1 MTTKRMPPTRPT
13 KQDESLNKKAMI
25 WVGSIVLLLIV
36 VISVLIIVNG

>member
-1 MTTKRMPPTRPT
+1 MTTKRMPPTRTT
-13 KQDESLNKKAMI
+13 KQDEAPNKKAMI